1 MTDKTMLDELFA
13 PVLPSLKVLFL
24 RYKKSTLL
32 ARHYVEL
39 EQVAEVRR
47 QYHEA
52 MKILSKQ
59 HKETRKKLDDVCFKL
74 RGLDHG

>member
-1 MTDKTMLDELFA
+1 MDLLNELFA
-13 PVLPSLKVLFL
+13 PVFSSFKVFFL

-47 QYHEA
+47 QYQEA
-52 MKILSKQ
+52 MKILSAQ
-59 HKETRKKLDDVCFKL
+59 HKETREKLDDVCFRL